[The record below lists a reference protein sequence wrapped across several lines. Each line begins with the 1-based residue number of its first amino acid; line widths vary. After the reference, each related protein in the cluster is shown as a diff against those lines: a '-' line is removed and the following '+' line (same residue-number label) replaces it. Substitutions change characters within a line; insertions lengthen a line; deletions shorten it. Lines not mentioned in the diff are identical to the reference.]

1 MLLSHLHLV
10 RHSLLPCQDRLYHS
24 FFDALSIVDSSS
36 RGTTKRRQTLHLIMS
51 KEASYAANE
60 ANAPKAETEPS
71 VTGGLLERNI
81 SNQGLESGSSTPS
94 KGRVP
99 DGRRRESRYNHAVT
113 NWWAIELSCWSLA
126 TLSVI
131 ILIVVLASFDGRS
144 LRDWR
149 SGITINTVVNV
160 ISQIGQT
167 AAIVPVAESISQMK
181 WIWYRQAS
189 RPVSD
194 MVHFDDVSRKPIST
208 LLLVWKH
215 PKM

>member
-1 MLLSHLHLV
+1 
-10 RHSLLPCQDRLYHS
+10 
-24 FFDALSIVDSSS
+24 
-36 RGTTKRRQTLHLIMS
+36 MS
-51 KEASYAANE
+51 KEAPYVANE
-60 ANAPKAETEPS
+60 SELPRADAEPF
-71 VTGGLLERNI
+71 VTGGLLEGN
-81 SNQGLESGSSTPS
+81 SNQGLDSGSSTPNKDRGLDDS
-94 KGRVP
+94 
-99 DGRRRESRYNHAVT
+99 RRESRYDHAVT
-113 NWWAIELSCWSLA
+113 NWWAIELSCWLIA

-131 ILIVVLASFDGRS
+131 VLIVVLASFDGR
-144 LRDWR
+144 LLKDWR

-181 WIWYRQAS
+181 WIWYREGS

-194 MVHFDDVSRKPIST
+194 MVHFDDASRKPIST